1 MSYIIISPRIGTP
14 GEPLIERPGINIE
27 ALLAGGFIK
36 QSDKKTQ
43 KPATIKSK
51 KPKE

>member
-1 MSYIIISPRIGTP
+1 MSYIIVNPRCGTP
-14 GEPLIERPGINIE
+14 GTEYIERPGVNTAI
-27 ALLAGGFIK
+27 LLANGFIK